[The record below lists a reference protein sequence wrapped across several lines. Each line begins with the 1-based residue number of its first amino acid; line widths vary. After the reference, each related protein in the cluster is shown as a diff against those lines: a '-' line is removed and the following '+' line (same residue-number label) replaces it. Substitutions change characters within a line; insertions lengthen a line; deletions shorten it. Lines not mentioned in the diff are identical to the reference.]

1 MKRNDFIFL
10 TVSLLYAIAF
20 IVIFLYHVLPEKSS
34 AELSSIQTEGT
45 SIKPT
50 GAPTDI
56 EKIKT
61 MIQNNKLSDK
71 EALFYKKLLEEENN
85 KEVTP
90 KEHQQI
96 RKRWRRG
103 RQGDN

>member
-10 TVSLLYAIAF
+10 IVSLLYAIAF

-34 AELSSIQTEGT
+34 EQLSSIKSEGT
-45 SIKPT
+45 FIKPT
-50 GAPTDI
+50 GTTTDI
-56 EKIKT
+56 EKIKS
-61 MIQNNKLSDK
+61 MIQNNKLSDR
-71 EALFYKKLLEEENN
+71 EALFYKKLIEEENN
-85 KEVTP
+85 KEVNP
-90 KEHQQI
+90 EEHKQI